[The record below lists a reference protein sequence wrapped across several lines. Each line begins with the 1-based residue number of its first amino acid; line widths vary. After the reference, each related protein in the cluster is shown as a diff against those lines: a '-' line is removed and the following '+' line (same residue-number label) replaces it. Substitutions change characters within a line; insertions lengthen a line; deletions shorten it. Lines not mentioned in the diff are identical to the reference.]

1 MNKNLIYLCV
11 FYNRDYIKLLELFIQ
26 SLYKSSNIDNKNTDI
41 LIITSNDFYIEISQF
56 INHFDLSVK
65 YFFLE
70 LNSVFDAG
78 CARLN
83 IFDYEYINNY
93 DKILYLDTDI
103 LINNNINNIF
113 DLDTD
118 SNKIYALEEGF
129 IYHDF
134 WGGQFFDL
142 NNIDKNTTAFSS
154 GILYF
159 NNNITIKNL
168 FEDIKV
174 HIHQYIHIDKHD
186 IPRCLD
192 QPFIIYNSIIQNKYD
207 NKLLIKYVKNILNV
221 EESNVD
227 DNIIV
232 YHFPGDPGNKY
243 SYKYN
248 DMVFFNN
255 KIHAKNTQLNNI

>member
-26 SLYKSSNIDNKNTDI
+26 SLYINSNINNKNTDI
-41 LIITSNDFYIEISQF
+41 LIITSNDFYIEINEIMNKF
-56 INHFDLSVK
+56 ELNIE
-65 YFFLE
+65 YYFLE
-70 LNSVFDAG
+70 LNSLFQAG

-83 IFDYEYINNY
+83 IFDYKNISNY
-93 DKILYLDTDI
+93 NKILYLDTDI
-103 LINNNINNIF
+103 LINSNINNLF
-113 DLDTD
+113 NLDID

-134 WGGQFFDL
+134 WGGQFFDF
-142 NNIDKNTTAFSS
+142 NKIDKNTKAFCS

-159 NNNITIKNL
+159 NNNDTIKNL
-168 FEDIKV
+168 FEDVKA
-174 HIHQYIHIDKHD
+174 HIHQYIYINKND

-192 QPFIIYNSIIQNKYD
+192 QPFIVYTAINQNKYD

-221 EESNVD
+221 EESIVD

-248 DMVFFNN
+248 DMINFNKKVHAN
-255 KIHAKNTQLNNI
+255 KIHS